1 MKLPITDEF
10 LFQAFRLTQKVG
22 DVHNLLALRTMR
34 EAVYP
39 ELRRVRRTIQKKRNW
54 KNFSQLV
61 YYLKRKGYI
70 QIKSLETR
78 DAVVLTPK
86 GVARVLRVQNK
97 TASKKKRKDGRWQM
111 IIFDVPEERKRFRE
125 ILRAKLQELYYQR
138 LQDSVWVC
146 PYDVF
151 KETERFIR
159 EYDLDDCVRLFLIKE
174 IDV

>member
-22 DVHNLLALRTMR
+22 DVHNLLAPRTMK

-39 ELRRVRRTIQKKRNW
+39 ELRRIRRTIQKKRDW

-70 QIKSLETR
+70 QIKNLETR

-86 GVARVLRVQNK
+86 GAARVLRIQNK

-125 ILRAKLQELYYQR
+125 ILRAKLQELGYQR

-146 PYDVF
+146 PYEVF
-151 KETERFIR
+151 EETERFIR
-159 EYDLDDCVRLFLIKE
+159 EYDLDDCVRLFLIEE

>member
-22 DVHNLLALRTMR
+22 DAHNFLAPRTMK

-39 ELRRVRRTIQKKRNW
+39 ELRQVRRTIQKKRDW

-86 GVARVLRVQNK
+86 GAARVLRIKNK
-97 TASKKKRKDGRWQM
+97 TASKK
-111 IIFDVPEERKRFRE
+111 RKRFRE
-125 ILRAKLQELYYQR
+125 ILRAKLQELGYQR

-146 PYDVF
+146 PYEVF
-151 KETERFIR
+151 EETERFIR
-159 EYDLDDCVRLFLIKE
+159 EYDLDDCVRLFLIE
-174 IDV
+174 EVDI